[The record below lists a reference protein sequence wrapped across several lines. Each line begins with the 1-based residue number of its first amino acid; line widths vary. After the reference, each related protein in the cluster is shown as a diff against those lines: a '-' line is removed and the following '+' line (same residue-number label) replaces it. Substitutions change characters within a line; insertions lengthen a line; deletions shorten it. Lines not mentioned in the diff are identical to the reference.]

1 MTKNY
6 VVVSGLVFGVVAL
19 AQVARAIAQVPVLI
33 GSFAV
38 PVFASWIAAAVAAG
52 LCYWAFQSR
61 S

>member
-1 MTKNY
+1 MSKNY
-6 VVVSGLVFGVVAL
+6 VVVSGLVFGVMAL

>member
-1 MTKNY
+1 MSKNY
-6 VVVSGLVFGVVAL
+6 VLVSGLVFGVVAL

-33 GSFAV
+33 GSFDV
-38 PVFASWIAAAVAAG
+38 PVIVSWIAAAVAAG

>member
-1 MTKNY
+1 MSKNY
-6 VVVSGLVFGVVAL
+6 IVVSGLVFGVVAL

-33 GSFAV
+33 GSFDV
-38 PVFASWIAAAVAAG
+38 PVIVSWIAAAVAAG

>member
-1 MTKNY
+1 MSKNY
-6 VVVSGLVFGVVAL
+6 VVVSGVVFGVMAL